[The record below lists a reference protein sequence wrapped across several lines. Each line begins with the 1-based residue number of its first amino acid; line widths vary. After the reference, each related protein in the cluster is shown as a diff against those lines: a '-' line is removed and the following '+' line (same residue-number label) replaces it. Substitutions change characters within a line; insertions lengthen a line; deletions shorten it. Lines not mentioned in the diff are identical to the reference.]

1 MYRLLIF
8 FLILSFSACKYFSK
22 YPQYN
27 KTPTGIYY
35 RLIYLGAEEKFP
47 KPGNFIT
54 VDICYQTIN
63 DSTFF
68 KGSRTFRVTMPE
80 FKGAIDEC
88 FLLMSEGDSTHF
100 IISADD
106 FFQKTLRSKLPGFI
120 APQSEMKISIK
131 MRLIRTEEEYQ
142 REKEEFLVW
151 IEDFGDYEKLILKRF
166 IEDEKIGIDPTENG
180 IYYIQLEKG
189 NERKVRKGD
198 VVLIDYEGKF
208 LNGLF
213 FDSTKKRNQ
222 AFEFVYG
229 NELQVIEGLES
240 AIGMMHEGEKAIVI
254 IPSPL
259 AFGETGSS
267 NGTIPPFTT
276 VIYEIELLKIYTKE
290 EIKNNQ

>member
-1 MYRLLIF
+1 MYRISIF
-8 FLILSFSACKYFSK
+8 FLILLLSACKYFSK
-22 YPQYN
+22 YPEFN

-35 RLIYLGAEEKFP
+35 RLIYLGTEEKYP
-47 KPGNFIT
+47 EPGNFIT
-54 VDICYQTIN
+54 VDLAYQTIN
-63 DSTFF
+63 DSAFF
-68 KGSRTFRVTMPE
+68 RGSRTFRVTEPE
-80 FKGAIDEC
+80 FKGAVDEC
-88 FLLMSEGDSTHF
+88 FLIMSEGDSTQF

-106 FFQKTLRSKLPGFI
+106 FFQKTLGSRLPGFI
-120 APQSEMKISIK
+120 PPQSEMKISIK
-131 MRLIRTEEEYQ
+131 LRLVRTEEEYQ
-142 REKEEFLVW
+142 REKEEFLAW

-166 IEDEKIGIDPTENG
+166 IEEEKIGVEPIENG
-180 IYYIQLEKG
+180 IYYIQIEKG
-189 NERKVRKGD
+189 NERKVKKGD

-222 AFEFVYG
+222 PFEFVYG

-276 VIYEIELLKIYTKE
+276 VIYEVKLLKIYTKE
-290 EIKNNQ
+290 EIKNDK